1 MAVEFKD
8 YYKTLEVARTA
19 SAEEI
24 KAAFRKL
31 ARRFHPD
38 VAKGADKKKAEDRFK
53 EINEAYEVLSD
64 PEKRK
69 RYDELGP
76 NWENPGAQA
85 GGFPRGGFAGRRGG
99 APQGGEDFEFGGT
112 TGFSDFF
119 EQFFSGGGRGSTG
132 TRGGFGAG
140 ENYATDGGDVEAD
153 LLVSL
158 EEAFHGATR
167 KLTLRRS
174 ASDGSGAR
182 ENTYQVRIPAG
193 VREGQRI
200 RLTGQGS
207 PGHGGGTAGDLYL
220 RVHFAQHPDF
230 RVEDDGDLYYDLDV
244 APWEAALGAKLK
256 VPTLDGAVLLTIP
269 PGTSSDGKLR
279 LRAHGL
285 PREGGERGDL
295 YAVVKVQTPTNLTP
309 EERALWEQL
318 AAGSSW
324 APRAQT

>member
-38 VAKGADKKKAEDRFK
+38 VAKGADKKKAEERFK

-64 PEKRK
+64 PDKRK

-76 NWENPGAQA
+76 NWQNPGVQT
-85 GGFPRGGFAGRRGG
+85 GGFSTRRGG
-99 APQGGEDFEFGGT
+99 SPAGGEDFEFGGT

-119 EQFFSGGGRGSTG
+119 EQFFGGAGRGAGSRR
-132 TRGGFGAG
+132 RGFAP
-140 ENYATDGGDVEAD
+140 EEDYATDGGDVEAD

-174 ASDGSGAR
+174 VSDGSGAR
-182 ENTYQVRIPAG
+182 EDTYQVRIPQG

-200 RLTGQGS
+200 RLAGQGS
-207 PGHGGGTAGDLYL
+207 PGQGGGTPGDLYL

-230 RVEDDGDLYYDLDV
+230 RVEESDLYYELEI
-244 APWEAALGAKLK
+244 APWEAVLGAKLK
-256 VPTLDGAVLLTIP
+256 VPTLDGAVRLTVP

-279 LRAHGL
+279 LRARGL
-285 PREGGERGDL
+285 PREGGERGDF
-295 YAVVKVQTPTNLTP
+295 YAVVKVVTPTELTAAD
-309 EERALWEQL
+309 RALWEKL
-318 AAGSSW
+318 AAQSSFS
-324 APRAQT
+324 PRAEA

>member
-19 SAEEI
+19 SPEEI

-76 NWENPGAQA
+76 NWEHPGAQA

-99 APQGGEDFEFGGT
+99 APGGGEDFEFGGT

-119 EQFFSGGGRGSTG
+119 EQFFSGGGRGSR
-132 TRGGFGAG
+132 RGGAGFGA
-140 ENYATDGGDVEAD
+140 EEDTAANGGDVEAD

-174 ASDGSGAR
+174 APDGTGGR
-182 ENTYQVRIPAG
+182 ENTYQVRIPPG

-207 PGHGGGTAGDLYL
+207 PGQGGGAAGDLYL

-230 RVEDDGDLYYDLDV
+230 RVEDSDLYYDLEV

-256 VPTLDGAVLLTIP
+256 VPTLDGAVLLTVP

-295 YAVVKVQTPTNLTP
+295 YAVVKVQTPTHLTA
-309 EERALWEQL
+309 EEKALWEKL
-318 AAGSSW
+318 AAGSSFS
-324 APRAQT
+324 PRAES

>member
-8 YYKTLEVARTA
+8 YYKTLEVARAA

-64 PEKRK
+64 PDKRK

-99 APQGGEDFEFGGT
+99 PTQGGEDFEFGGT

-119 EQFFSGGGRGSTG
+119 EQFFGGGGRGFSG
-132 TRGGFGAG
+132 RRRGFGGDEDQA
-140 ENYATDGGDVEAD
+140 AAGGDVEAD

-174 ASDGSGAR
+174 APDGSGAR
-182 ENTYQVRIPAG
+182 EDTYQVRIPPG
-193 VREGQRI
+193 VRQGQRI
-200 RLTGQGS
+200 RLAGQGS
-207 PGHGGGTAGDLYL
+207 PGQGGGTAGDLYL

-230 RVEDDGDLYYDLDV
+230 RVEDSDLYYELDV

-256 VPTLDGAVLLTIP
+256 VPTLDGAVLLTVP

-285 PREGGERGDL
+285 PREGGERGDF
-295 YAVVKVQTPTNLTP
+295 YAVVKVQTPARLTAA
-309 EERALWEQL
+309 ERALWEKL
-318 AAGSSW
+318 AAGSSFS
-324 APRAQT
+324 PRSQA